1 MSTPLVDWLRAQDDA
16 TLAALVRLRP
26 DLTVPP
32 PADLTVLATRA
43 GVRASVHRACD
54 DLDTPT
60 LAILEALV
68 VADADSAP
76 VARAEVARLL
86 GPDVPAVVLDT
97 ALATL
102 RARALIWDAAELP
115 SGRPPAGGRGA
126 AASSPDVGEPPSPS
140 SGRVAAAR
148 RGAAAGARVDLATV
162 DGAGALISLVPA
174 ARDVVPRFPGGLGR
188 PAAGPA
194 GSSALPQLLAEVDA
208 DEQRVL
214 DALAAGPPIGRSRA
228 AADPGG
234 PVGRLLAKGLLL
246 RVDQET
252 VELPRQVGLA
262 LRGDRPL
269 GALALTPPHLDV
281 RDRDAGVVDR
291 TAGGAALELLRRVEA
306 LIAFW
311 GRTPPPMLRSGGV
324 GVRDLRR
331 AAREI
336 DADEPTAAL
345 VVELAAGADLVA
357 PSEGVPPDWVPTT
370 QADVWLAGGPETRW
384 SHLARTWL
392 DLPRLPGLVGR
403 KDEAGKPIN
412 ALSDGVRRPLAPRDR
427 RRVLDGLAE
436 LRPGHAVATPA
447 QLADVLAWRAP
458 RRGGR
463 LRDEVVGW
471 TLAEATTLGVVALDA
486 LTGPGRA
493 LLAAPDRVVA
503 ALRAALPEP
512 VDHVL
517 LQADLTA
524 VAPGPLAA
532 GLARELDL
540 AADVESA
547 GGATVYRFSEASVRR
562 ALDAGRSAADLH
574 ELFATRSATP
584 VPQALTYL
592 VDDVARR
599 HGRLR
604 GGPAAAFLRSDDE
617 VLLTEVLAHP
627 DAPMWELRRIA
638 PTVLVSGLPLV
649 ELMSVLRTAG
659 FSPAAE
665 GAAGEVVDLLDRG
678 RRTAPRR
685 SGARVT
691 GPPELDDAQVAA
703 LVSRLRSGEA
713 LAGMRRGAE
722 AFANGSTVD
731 LLRSAVVERRTVWI
745 GFVDRHGVRNER
757 VIAPVS
763 VGGGVVEGRGDDG
776 AVHRLPL
783 ARITSIALVDG

>member
-1 MSTPLVDWLRAQDDA
+1 MPTSLVDWLRAQDDA

-43 GVRASVHRACD
+43 GVRASVHRTCD
-54 DLDTPT
+54 ELGAPT
-60 LAILEALV
+60 LAVLEALV
-68 VADADSAP
+68 VADADTAP
-76 VARAEVARLL
+76 VPRAEIARLL
-86 GPDVPAVVLDT
+86 GPDMPPNALDA
-97 ALATL
+97 ALQAL
-102 RARALIWDAAELP
+102 RARALIWDAGHLRPVARVPDSGQAELFDLTTP
-115 SGRPPAGGRGA
+115 DPAPH
-126 AASSPDVGEPPSPS
+126 SD
-140 SGRVAAAR
+140 
-148 RGAAAGARVDLATV
+148 
-162 DGAGALISLVPA
+162 DGAGDADPSPQAEALGPSFSLVPA

-188 PAAGPA
+188 MVVGLA
-194 GSSALPQLLAEVDA
+194 GSSVLPRMLAGIDA
-208 DEQRVL
+208 DERRVL

-228 AADPGG
+228 GADPGG

-269 GALALTPPHLDV
+269 GALRLTPPPLDV
-281 RDRDAGVVDR
+281 LDRGATTVDR
-291 TAGGAALELLRRVEA
+291 TAGGAALELLRRVAA
-306 LIAFW
+306 LIGFW
-311 GRTPPPMLRSGGV
+311 GHVSPPLLRSGGV

-336 DADEPTAAL
+336 DADEATAAL
-345 VVELAAGADLVA
+345 IVELALGADLVA
-357 PSEGVPPDWVPTT
+357 PSDGATPEWTPTT

-384 SHLARTWL
+384 SLLARTWL

-403 KDEAGKPIN
+403 KDDAGKPIN

-436 LRPGHAVATPA
+436 LAPGQAAAVPA

-463 LRDEVVGW
+463 LRDEVVSW
-471 TLAEATTLGVVALDA
+471 TVAEATTLGVVALDA
-486 LTGPGRA
+486 LSDPGRA
-493 LLAAPDRVVA
+493 LLSEPDRIVA
-503 ALRAALPEP
+503 ALRATLPDP

-524 VAPGPLAA
+524 VAPGPLEA
-532 GLARELDL
+532 GLARALDL
-540 AADVESA
+540 TADVESA
-547 GGATVYRFSEASVRR
+547 GGATVYRFSEASIRR

-584 VPQALTYL
+584 VPQGLTYL

-604 GGPAAAFLRSDDE
+604 GGAAASFLRSDDE
-617 VLLTEVLAHP
+617 VLISEVLAHP
-627 DAPMWELRRIA
+627 DALGWEMRRVA
-638 PTVLVSGLPLV
+638 PTVLVSALPLV
-649 ELMSVLRTAG
+649 ELVAALRGAG

-665 GAAGEVVDLLDRG
+665 DTGGAVLDLSDRG
-678 RRTAPRR
+678 RRTGPRR
-685 SGARVT
+685 QNTRIG

-703 LVSRLRSGEA
+703 LVSRMRSGEA
-713 LAGMRRGAE
+713 LRGVRRGA
-722 AFANGSTVD
+722 AAYANGSAVD
-731 LLRSAVVERRTVWI
+731 LLRSAVEEGRTVWI
-745 GFVDRHGVRNER
+745 GFVDGKGVQEER

-763 VGGGVVEGRGDDG
+763 VGGGVVEGRGNDG

-783 ARITSIALVDG
+783 HRITSIALVDG

>member
-1 MSTPLVDWLRAQDDA
+1 MPTPLVDWLRAQDDA

-32 PADLTVLATRA
+32 PVDMTVLATRA
-43 GVRASVHRACD
+43 GVRASVHRTCD

-60 LAILEALV
+60 LAVLEALV

-76 VARAEVARLL
+76 VPRAGLAELL
-86 GPDVPAVVLDT
+86 GPDVPADVLDT
-97 ALATL
+97 ALSAL
-102 RARALIWDAAELP
+102 RARALIWDVDAASP
-115 SGRPPAGGRGA
+115 SGG
-126 AASSPDVGEPPSPS
+126 PSGPS
-140 SGRVAAAR
+140 F
-148 RGAAAGARVDLATV
+148 
-162 DGAGALISLVPA
+162 SLVPA

-188 PAAGPA
+188 TATGLA
-194 GSSALPQLLAEVDA
+194 GSSALPDLLAAVDP

-228 AADPGG
+228 AADPDG

-246 RVDQET
+246 RVDNET

-262 LRGDRPL
+262 LRGDHPL
-269 GALALTPPHLDV
+269 GTLRLTPPALDV
-281 RDRDAGVVDR
+281 RDRGATTVDA

-306 LIAFW
+306 LIGFW
-311 GRTPPPMLRSGGV
+311 GAGPPPLLRSGGL

-331 AAREI
+331 TAREI
-336 DADEPTAAL
+336 DADEPTTAL
-345 VVELAAGADLVA
+345 IVELASGADLVA
-357 PSEGVPPDWVPTT
+357 PSDGVAPEWMPTT
-370 QADVWLAGGPETRW
+370 QADVWLTGGPEIRW
-384 SHLARTWL
+384 SLLARTWL
-392 DLPRLPGLVGR
+392 ELPRLPGMVGR
-403 KDEAGKPIN
+403 KDDAGKAIN

-427 RRVLDGLAE
+427 RRVLEGLAE
-436 LRPGHAVATPA
+436 LSPGHAAAVPA

-463 LRDEVVGW
+463 LRDEVVAW

-493 LLAAPDRVVA
+493 LLTAPDRIVA
-503 ALRAALPEP
+503 ALRATLPEP

-524 VAPGPLAA
+524 IAPGPLDA
-532 GLARELDL
+532 GLARELAL
-540 AADVESA
+540 VADVESA
-547 GGATVYRFSEASVRR
+547 GGATVYRFSDASVRR

-574 ELFATRSATP
+574 ALFASRSATP
-584 VPQALTYL
+584 VPQGLTYL

-604 GGPAAAFLRSDDE
+604 GGAAAAFLRSDDE
-617 VLLTEVLAHP
+617 VLVSEVLAHP
-627 DAPMWELRRIA
+627 DAPNWELRRIA
-638 PTVLVSGLPLV
+638 PTVLVSALPLV
-649 ELMSVLRTAG
+649 ELMSAMRTAG

-665 GAAGEVVDLLDRG
+665 DTGGSVLDLSERG

-685 SGARVT
+685 QGTRLS
-691 GPPELDDAQVAA
+691 GPPELDDAQVGA
-703 LVSRLRSGEA
+703 LVSRMRAGDALR
-713 LAGMRRGAE
+713 GMRRGAE
-722 AFANGSTVD
+722 AYANGSAVD

-745 GFVDRHGVRNER
+745 GFVDGHGVQGER

-763 VGGGVVEGRGDDG
+763 VGGGVVEGRGNDG

-783 ARITSIALVDG
+783 HRITSIALVDGQDFRL